1 MICNNCGANIGDGQS
16 FCENCGSPVQQ
27 APQQVQQ
34 PAYQQPVAQQPQ
46 QPVQQYQQQLQP
58 NGAASAESLAMK
70 AMIFGIV
77 TMGCV
82 VVLAWI
88 PYIKGLAA
96 IAGVVFAI
104 LALSFTSKARAL
116 GSRNIKDKLGKIFG
130 VIGLI
135 LNIVLLFINMTG
147 WLLGFINTHILH

>member
-27 APQQVQQ
+27 TPQQVQQ
-34 PAYQQPVAQQPQ
+34 PAYQ

-82 VVLAWI
+82 VVLSWI

-96 IAGVVFAI
+96 VAGVVFAI

-147 WLLGFINTHILH
+147 WLLGFINTHILN